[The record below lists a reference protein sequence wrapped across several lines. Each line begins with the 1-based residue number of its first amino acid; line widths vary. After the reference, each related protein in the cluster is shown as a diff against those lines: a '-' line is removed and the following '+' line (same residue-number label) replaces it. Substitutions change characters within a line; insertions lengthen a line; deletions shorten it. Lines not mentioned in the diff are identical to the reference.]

1 MTTQTNVSQA
11 QLDAMEAR
19 LKLIEDRQAIHDV
32 IVRYCRG
39 VDRSDPDLVEADFH
53 DDAIDNHF
61 GVVLPF
67 REAISTLKSA
77 RSGAPPSKTT
87 SMHNL
92 SNINIAIDGDVARC
106 ESYVNVVVRI
116 PQEDGCAIDWLHAG
130 RYVDRFERRNGDWR
144 IAYRTVV
151 YDRERF
157 DKVVPAPEGLSQARY
172 LDNAVL
178 GKRGAGDFS
187 YQILTPASA
196 SIKSS

>member
-1 MTTQTNVSQA
+1 MIDATTEQH
-11 QLDAMEAR
+11 QLNTIEAR

-39 VDRSDPDLVEADFH
+39 VDRNDPGLVAAAFH

-67 REAISTLKSA
+67 YEAIGTLKAA
-77 RSGAPPSKTT
+77 RSGGASPPSKTT

-92 SNINIAIDGDVARC
+92 GNILIEVDGDVARC
-106 ESYVNVVVRI
+106 ESYVNVIVRI
-116 PQEDGCAIDWLHAG
+116 PQEGGAIDWLHAG
-130 RYVDRFERRNGDWR
+130 RYVDRFERRNGEWR

-157 DKVVPAPEGLSQARY
+157 DKVVPAPDGLSQARY
-172 LDNAVL
+172 LDNAV
-178 GKRGAGDFS
+178 RGQKGSGDFS
-187 YQILTPASA
+187 YQIFKPSGAA
-196 SIKSS
+196 